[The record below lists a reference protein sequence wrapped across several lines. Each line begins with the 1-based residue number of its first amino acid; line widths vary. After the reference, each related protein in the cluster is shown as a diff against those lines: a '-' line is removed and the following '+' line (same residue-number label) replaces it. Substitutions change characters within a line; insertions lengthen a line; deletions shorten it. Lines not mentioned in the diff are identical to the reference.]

1 MNTIPLFKE
10 GLPMSEDCLFL
21 NIYAPA
27 TREEALAVMIW
38 IHGGGGEGGGG
49 GGCFLSR

>member
-1 MNTIPLFKE
+1 
-10 GLPMSEDCLFL
+10 MSEDCLFL

-38 IHGGGGEGGGG
+38 IHGGGGEGGGRG
-49 GGCFLSR
+49 LFLEPLILISLTP